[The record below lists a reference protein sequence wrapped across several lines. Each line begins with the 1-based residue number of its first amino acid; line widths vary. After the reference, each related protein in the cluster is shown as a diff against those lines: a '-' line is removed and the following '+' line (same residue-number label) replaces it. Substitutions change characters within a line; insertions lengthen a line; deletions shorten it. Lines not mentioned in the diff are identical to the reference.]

1 MAQIYLKACVLQKS
15 IRYIFNIIGIMGKKG
30 GKKGGGM
37 VVQSGGNSEQ
47 DLKNNALKEKQEA
60 EFRDNLLRQ

>member
-1 MAQIYLKACVLQKS
+1 
-15 IRYIFNIIGIMGKKG
+15 MGKKG